1 MYPNATIY
9 VSFRYIC
16 KPSDNTPL
24 HKPVSKVES
33 MAAKKK
39 PAPYSRPRKS
49 REQGAIALLDAA
61 VELLTEKSPDDVTTA
76 EIAERAGL
84 NRAHIVRYF
93 GNRGELLASAV
104 EHFMN
109 TGVLAEET
117 PSTASIVERRA
128 QFQST
133 VQWYMKVVSYLL
145 SVGVPPQRFHTVQQA
160 VSERVGHFMEMPG
173 ASPRLKSVLVKM
185 AVLLMQATP
194 VYGNLDELTDQDRLD
209 LLLVMANIRQVV
221 EPLDEAL
228 GWDK

>member
-1 MYPNATIY
+1 
-9 VSFRYIC
+9 
-16 KPSDNTPL
+16 
-24 HKPVSKVES
+24 

-39 PAPYSRPRKS
+39 PAPYSRPRKT
-49 REQGAIALLDAA
+49 REQGEIALLDATVA
-61 VELLTEKSPDDVTTA
+61 LLTEKTPDHVTTA
-76 EIAERAGL
+76 DIAERAGL

-93 GNRGELLASAV
+93 GTRAELMAAAL
-104 EHFMN
+104 EHYMV
-109 TGVLAEET
+109 TGVLREET
-117 PSTASIVERRA
+117 PSSQSIVERRA

-145 SVGVPPQRFHTVQQA
+145 TVGVPPQRFHKVQQA
-160 VSERVGHFMEMPG
+160 VSERVGRFMEMPG
-173 ASPRLKSVLVKM
+173 ASPRLKAVLVKM

-209 LLLVMANIRQVV
+209 LLLVMANIHKAV

>member
-1 MYPNATIY
+1 
-9 VSFRYIC
+9 
-16 KPSDNTPL
+16 
-24 HKPVSKVES
+24 

-49 REQGAIALLDAA
+49 REQGEIALLEATVA
-61 VELLTEKSPDDVTTA
+61 LLTEKTPDHVTTA
-76 EIAERAGL
+76 DIAERAGL

-93 GNRGELLASAV
+93 GTRTELLAAAL
-104 EHFMN
+104 EHYMI

-160 VSERVGHFMEMPG
+160 VSERVERFMEMPG
-173 ASPRLKSVLVKM
+173 ASPRLKAVLVKM

-194 VYGNLDELTDQDRLD
+194 IYGNLDELNDQDRLD
-209 LLLVMANIRQVV
+209 LLLVMAHIRQVV
-221 EPLDEAL
+221 EPLNEAL

>member
-1 MYPNATIY
+1 
-9 VSFRYIC
+9 
-16 KPSDNTPL
+16 
-24 HKPVSKVES
+24 

-39 PAPYSRPRKS
+39 PAPYSRPRRS
-49 REQGAIALLDAA
+49 REEGEIALLDAA
-61 VELLTEKSPDDVTTA
+61 VALLTEKSPDHVTTA
-76 EIAERAGL
+76 DIAERAGL

-93 GNRGELLASAV
+93 GTRTELLAAAL
-104 EHFMN
+104 EHYMV

-117 PSTASIVERRA
+117 PSSQSIVERRA

-145 SVGVPPQRFHTVQQA
+145 TVGVPPQRFHTVQQA
-160 VSERVGHFMEMPG
+160 VSERVGRFMEMPG

-194 VYGNLDELTDQDRLD
+194 VYGDLDELDDQDRLD
-209 LLLVMANIRQVV
+209 LLLVMAHIRQVV

>member
-1 MYPNATIY
+1 
-9 VSFRYIC
+9 
-16 KPSDNTPL
+16 
-24 HKPVSKVES
+24 

-49 REQGAIALLDAA
+49 REQGEIALLEATVA
-61 VELLTEKSPDDVTTA
+61 LLTEKTPDHVTTA
-76 EIAERAGL
+76 DIAERAGL

-93 GNRGELLASAV
+93 GTRAELLAAAL
-104 EHFMN
+104 EHHMI

-117 PSTASIVERRA
+117 PSALSIVERRA

-160 VSERVGHFMEMPG
+160 VSERVGRFMEMPG
-173 ASPRLKSVLVKM
+173 ASPRLKAVLVKM

-194 VYGNLDELTDQDRLD
+194 VYGNLDELNDLDHLD
-209 LLLVMANIRQVV
+209 LLLVMANIHQVV

>member
-1 MYPNATIY
+1 
-9 VSFRYIC
+9 
-16 KPSDNTPL
+16 
-24 HKPVSKVES
+24 

-49 REQGAIALLDAA
+49 REQGEIALLEATVA
-61 VELLTEKSPDDVTTA
+61 LLTEKTPDHVTTA
-76 EIAERAGL
+76 DIAERAGL

-93 GNRGELLASAV
+93 GTRAEILAAAL
-104 EHFMN
+104 EHYMI

-117 PSTASIVERRA
+117 PDAATIVERRA

-145 SVGVPPQRFHTVQQA
+145 SIGVPPQRFHTVQQA
-160 VSERVGHFMEMPG
+160 VSERVGRFMEMPG
-173 ASPRLKSVLVKM
+173 ASPRLKAILVKM

-194 VYGNLDELTDQDRLD
+194 VYGHLDELNDQDRLD
-209 LLLVMANIRQVV
+209 LLLVMAHIRQVV

>member
-1 MYPNATIY
+1 
-9 VSFRYIC
+9 
-16 KPSDNTPL
+16 
-24 HKPVSKVES
+24 

-49 REQGAIALLDAA
+49 REQGEIALLEATVA
-61 VELLTEKSPDDVTTA
+61 LLTEKTPDQVTTA
-76 EIAERAGL
+76 DIAERAGL

-93 GNRGELLASAV
+93 GTRAELLAAAL
-104 EHFMN
+104 EHYMI

-145 SVGVPPQRFHTVQQA
+145 TIGVPPQRFQTVQQA
-160 VSERVGHFMEMPG
+160 VSERVGRFMEMPG

-194 VYGNLDELTDQDRLD
+194 VYGNLDELNDQDRLD

>member
-1 MYPNATIY
+1 
-9 VSFRYIC
+9 
-16 KPSDNTPL
+16 
-24 HKPVSKVES
+24 

-49 REQGAIALLDAA
+49 REQGEIALLEATVA
-61 VELLTEKSPDDVTTA
+61 LLTEKTPDQVTTA
-76 EIAERAGL
+76 DIAERAGL

-93 GNRGELLASAV
+93 GTRAELLAAAL
-104 EHFMN
+104 EHYMI

-145 SVGVPPQRFHTVQQA
+145 TIGVPPQRFHTVQQA
-160 VSERVGHFMEMPG
+160 VSERVGRFMEMPG

-194 VYGNLDELTDQDRLD
+194 VYGNLDELNDQDRLD

-228 GWDK
+228 GWDE

>member
-1 MYPNATIY
+1 
-9 VSFRYIC
+9 
-16 KPSDNTPL
+16 
-24 HKPVSKVES
+24 

-49 REQGAIALLDAA
+49 REQGEIALLEATVA
-61 VELLTEKSPDDVTTA
+61 LLTEKTPDQVTTA
-76 EIAERAGL
+76 DIAERAGL

-93 GNRGELLASAV
+93 GTRAELLAAAL
-104 EHFMN
+104 EHYMI

-145 SVGVPPQRFHTVQQA
+145 TIGVPPQRFHTVQQA
-160 VSERVGHFMEMPG
+160 VSERVGRFMEMPG

-194 VYGNLDELTDQDRLD
+194 VYGNLDELNDQDRLD

-221 EPLDEAL
+221 EPLDKAL